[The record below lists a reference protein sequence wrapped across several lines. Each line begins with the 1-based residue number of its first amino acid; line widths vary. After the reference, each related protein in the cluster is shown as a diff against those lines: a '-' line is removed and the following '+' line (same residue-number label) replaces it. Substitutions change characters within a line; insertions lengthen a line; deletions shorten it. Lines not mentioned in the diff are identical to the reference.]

1 MSVKFTALFIVF
13 SLLLFSA
20 GTAQAQT
27 AGVVTL
33 RANSTSAQGS
43 LVPVLTWS
51 TNPVATSCRASGGW
65 SGNKGVSGSETL
77 ARISGST
84 NYTLTCTW
92 GSGSARVSW
101 VAPTQNTDGT
111 TLANLAGFRVYYSTS
126 NTSFS
131 TSTLV
136 NDTTSRTTTIN
147 ALPAGT
153 WYFMVRVLN
162 SGQVESGNSNVAS
175 KAVSG
180 ATAANTVSIS
190 ITSAPPP
197 TPPPPTPPPPTPPPS
212 STSSLK
218 TIETAVYE
226 VVPVGNNWGLGR
238 VVGSIALGRPCSLRF
253 DVNSTH
259 DWVDRTYVTLTA
271 TPRTSVTVARCA
283 LR

>member
-13 SLLLFSA
+13 CLMFFISGA
-20 GTAQAQT
+20 AQAQT

-92 GSGSARVSW
+92 GSGLARVSW

-111 TLANLAGFRVYYSTS
+111 PLTNLAGFRVYYSTS
-126 NTSFS
+126 NSSFS

-162 SGQVESGNSNVAS
+162 SSQVESANSNVAS

-190 ITSAPPP
+190 ISSAPPP
-197 TPPPPTPPPPTPPPS
+197 TQPPPTQPPPGTPL
-212 STSSLK
+212 SLK
-218 TIETAVYE
+218 TIETVVYE
-226 VVPVGNNWGLGR
+226 VVPVPNNWGLGR
-238 VVGSIALGRPCSLRF
+238 VVGSIALGRPCSTRF
-253 DVNSTH
+253 DVNSTYK
-259 DWVDRTYVTLTA
+259 WVDRSDVTLTA
-271 TPRTSVTVARCA
+271 TPATNVTVTRCA
-283 LR
+283 MR